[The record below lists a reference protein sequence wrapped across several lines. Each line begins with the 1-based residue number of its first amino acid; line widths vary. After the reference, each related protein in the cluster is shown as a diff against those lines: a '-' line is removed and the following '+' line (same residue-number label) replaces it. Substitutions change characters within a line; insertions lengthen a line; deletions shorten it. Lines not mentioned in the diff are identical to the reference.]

1 MEQERYIDT
10 GSRSFFGE
18 YLYDQ
23 VVPKDHFLKKLREVV
38 DWGYFTKKLIK
49 LYKGQGV
56 VGRPPFDPGMVLKV
70 EIIAFLY
77 KLSERQVEVF
87 VNENLPAKYF
97 VWLAVDGKAPDHS
110 ILTTFGFEVI

>member
-1 MEQERYIDT
+1 MEQERYVET
-10 GSRSFFGE
+10 GSGSFYGE

-23 VVPKDHFLKKLREVV
+23 VVAKDHFLRKLRDVV

-56 VGRPPFDPGMVLKV
+56 VGRPPFDPALVLKV
-70 EIIAFLY
+70 EVIAYLY

-97 VWLAVDGKAPDHS
+97 VG
-110 ILTTFGFEVI
+110 